1 MKKLLAMTIM
11 ILANHVTPLRIG
23 AVAYIIMVMCPVM
36 EAVAC
41 MMMEVCLAIRALAY
55 IMVIFHVVAYNITV
69 IHLVLGAVAY
79 ITKTEHPVLGTV
91 PYITVV
97 THQLLEALEP
107 NATVETDITGDPE
120 GTFVL
125 LKVTQLH
132 LLIQKP
138 PLHHY

>member
-1 MKKLLAMTIM
+1 MKKLLEMMIM
-11 ILANHVTPLRIG
+11 ISANHVTPLRIG
-23 AVAYIIMVMCPVM
+23 AVAYIITVMCPVM
-36 EAVAC
+36 EAAAY
-41 MMMEVCLAIRALAY
+41 MMMEACLVTGAVAY
-55 IMVIFHVVAYNITV
+55 IMDILHVVAYNITV
-69 IHLVLGAVAY
+69 IHLVLGA
-79 ITKTEHPVLGTV
+79 V

-132 LLIQKP
+132 LLIQRP

>member
-23 AVAYIIMVMCPVM
+23 TVAYIIMVMCPAM
-36 EAVAC
+36 EAAAY
-41 MMMEVCLAIRALAY
+41 MMMEACLATGAAAY
-55 IMVIFHVVAYNITV
+55 IMDILHVVAYNITV
-69 IHLVLGAVAY
+69 IHLVLGTVAY
-79 ITKTEHPVLGTV
+79 ITKTEHPVLGAV
-91 PYITVV
+91 PYITVAIY
-97 THQLLEALEP
+97 QLLEALEP
-107 NATVETDITGDPE
+107 NATVETGITGDPE

-138 PLHHY
+138 PLHRY